1 MTDILLV
8 ISNLPD
14 QKSAQRL
21 AEKLVEERLAACVNM
36 LAPCASVYRWR
47 GRTETATEYP
57 VLIKTRMSLYPQVEQ
72 AIRKEHPYEL
82 PEIIGVPLS
91 AGLPEYLK
99 WVIAETRGPGQ

>member
-14 QKSAQRL
+14 QKSARRL
-21 AEKLVEERLAACVNM
+21 AEKLVEERLAACVNV
-36 LAPCASVYRWR
+36 LAPCASVYRWQ

-57 VLIKTRMSLYPQVEQ
+57 VFIKTRMSLYPQVEQ

>member
-8 ISNLPD
+8 ISKLPD

-21 AEKLVEERLAACVNM
+21 AEKLVEERLAACVSV
-36 LAPCASVYRWR
+36 LAPCASVYRWQ
-47 GRTETATEYP
+47 GRTETAAEYP
-57 VLIKTRMSLYPQVEQ
+57 VFIKTRISLYPQVER

-91 AGLPEYLK
+91 AGLPEYLE
-99 WVIAETRGPGQ
+99 WVIAETRDPGQ